1 VLRAVR
7 DSGGW
12 GEMASD
18 PEIIDAIKLLARTEG
33 IFAEQA
39 GGTTLAVALK
49 LIAAGR
55 IKSDESVVVS
65 ITGNGYKTLEAV
77 AQSIEQPLVIEA
89 RLKDFDAIYESLG
102 DGKRSLKGAA

>member
-1 VLRAVR
+1 
-7 DSGGW
+7 
-12 GEMASD
+12 
-18 PEIIDAIKLLARTEG
+18 
-33 IFAEQA
+33 
-39 GGTTLAVALK
+39 VALK